1 MTKIGIVIAFTHQTA
16 NHLIA
21 NPLSE
26 SPEILIISCIVEFV
40 QGRSDITFVTSFIIF
55 LVTQQSLD
63 LKTKQLIGLLISLVP
78 KAGNH
83 VFLVGSITLRT
94 FIEF

>member
-1 MTKIGIVIAFTHQTA
+1 MVTEIFLIKTKIGIVIAFTHQTA

-40 QGRSDITFVTSFIIF
+40 QGPLFTGLTLHLSPVLMSFV
-55 LVTQQSLD
+55 
-63 LKTKQLIGLLISLVP
+63 
-78 KAGNH
+78 
-83 VFLVGSITLRT
+83 
-94 FIEF
+94 